1 MSLED
6 VRWWVMVT
14 RSRHLSTW

>member
-6 VRWWVMVT
+6 VGWWVMVT